1 MAKPAT
7 QRQLARQDGVPA
19 GWRAMQ
25 PDAGLAKA
33 YSGQTAATSD
43 QTRRVRAT
51 AQPLSGRETEPAREI
66 AAPTKTRT
74 PACTEPKEWLT
85 RVRIE
90 ARAEERRGV
99 CTQEAAKSGLTRT
112 GLLIEEGTRRC
123 PNSCGRLA
131 LALAPVPSAVRGLL
145 LVTCYLLLVTPLTP
159 SSAAGTTCRCAAAP
173 RGGPSS

>member
-112 GLLIEEGTRRC
+112 GLLIEEGAHWKS
-123 PNSCGRLA
+123 PA
-131 LALAPVPSAVRGLL
+131 E
-145 LVTCYLLLVTPLTP
+145 TPT
-159 SSAAGTTCRCAAAP
+159 STTLENGDR
-173 RGGPSS
+173 